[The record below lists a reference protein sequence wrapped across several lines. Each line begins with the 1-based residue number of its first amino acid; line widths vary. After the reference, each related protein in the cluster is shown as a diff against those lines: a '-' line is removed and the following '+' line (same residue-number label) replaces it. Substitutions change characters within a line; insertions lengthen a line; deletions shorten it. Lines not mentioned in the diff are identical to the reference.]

1 MTLIKHLVACLLLA
15 QLLIGSALAQ
25 STNTITYQ
33 ADDSNFPNP
42 ERGWFVF
49 KELKP
54 TYATNANNWATAA
67 LLDTYYA
74 RGYRLVK
81 HIIRIPTTSG
91 DLPQDFLDKMSQ
103 EAALVRSKGMKIF
116 YRFNYN
122 WNHSVSNEDAPTD
135 ITVEHLEQLE
145 PFFSENADII
155 AWMEMGFIGY
165 WGEMHTSTS
174 GHIVEKTVGLSDSGK
189 KILYKALDVFPADRV
204 IGVRYPQ
211 IIFRDPNEYGSLGFQ
226 TPLNE
231 DNAYDGTYQSR
242 LAGWYANFGAGEKL
256 WHEDQEYATQW
267 APSTEFVPQWA
278 HCDHFQDLTMD
289 SYEWLDDAKKFHY
302 VALSNPQ
309 DENHTYDIYERWVQD
324 GVYDDYE
331 KYLGYRY
338 ELVSSRLNAE
348 VAPGEQLTVSL
359 TVANQGWA
367 RPVNPRRVEVIL
379 RHPTTGEVWALEVT
393 PSTDFRL
400 WFPGAGQEKELAISL
415 SVPDDTP
422 AGAYEV
428 LLNLP
433 DPAPSLR
440 DDPRYSVRLANQ
452 DTWEPET
459 GYNQLNAIL
468 TVGGTADTPPVS
480 VPTGEDVIIYNTNGS
495 EDESAWTVVEDTPN
509 NLDPTHM
516 VLQNGLIRITYP
528 ALRGQPGTTGFTGN
542 EKAAHLLHLKQGTEY
557 VLAQDGDF
565 GDWIYVGGSF
575 TDDPTGFKIV
585 ENTSDRCKIVLEFD
599 NHRMSA
605 EDNSLNPCKK
615 YVTLQKGH
623 YGYTVFMEV
632 EKASFGEYEAGFGG
646 SASHLFTYSDR
657 YGYRWK
663 SSNPA
668 PGGWNYQF
676 LRREDQAEG
685 SWWSAGVAFEQGYY
699 RLVAIKPTTGPTPA
713 FRAYQFKGGLTAGLI
728 RYSWSD
734 KFSDYETYIAAVP
747 YNGADAN
754 SITVENNTAVVNV
767 PQDGSYTIYSKIEE
781 LGPAEDRNN
790 SGQQGDSRRY
800 EIVAQDVNLK
810 AGDNY
815 VGVAETTLTDLVVV
829 PVSNGINF
837 PQDVAAIYQNDI
849 APENPTPPSVAT
861 YTIRARGLQGTE
873 EMALLIGGETVQ
885 SWTVSKSLQN
895 YTYTG
900 GETGAVRVAI
910 TNDQGVNHDLVVNK
924 LTVDGAEYL
933 AKEQVI
939 NTGVWQKGSCGG
951 TKSEWL
957 HCSGYIEFDLNS
969 VNARTQNVLTKPAGS
984 VSEPYSEIL
993 LYPNPAQNTL
1003 HVRGN
1008 LSEILL
1014 SVRDQRGRLVQQQ
1027 WMGGKN
1033 AIDISRLS
1041 PGLYVVSLESAE
1053 RKVFRKLVKQ

>member
-1 MTLIKHLVACLLLA
+1 
-15 QLLIGSALAQ
+15 
-25 STNTITYQ
+25 
-33 ADDSNFPNP
+33 
-42 ERGWFVF
+42 
-49 KELKP
+49 
-54 TYATNANNWATAA
+54 
-67 LLDTYYA
+67 
-74 RGYRLVK
+74 
-81 HIIRIPTTSG
+81 
-91 DLPQDFLDKMSQ
+91 
-103 EAALVRSKGMKIF
+103 MKIF

-657 YGYRWK
+657 YGRHHRPRPAGNGCRGATARGRPCRGAQGPRAKAPLRGLPQALTLSEPYAK
-663 SSNPA
+663 APA
-668 PGGWNYQF
+668 PMSTASPAANSPVTYGGVAKTFHWLTALSIFALIPLGLIANDWSYDSAAALATKGTLFSLHKTLGVTLFFVALARIAWAVTQPKPGLLHPDRKLESLAAETTHWLLYASLVIVPLSGWINHAASQGFAPIWWPFSQTLPLVPRSEAVAGFFGAWREVFTKVLAAAVLLHVAGALKHHFVDKDQTLARMLPGRTAPEVPAQTHDRRPIWAATGIWAAAIALGTVLGLMGEPAEAVRAPGAGLAEVTSDWVVEDGSVSISVEQF
-676 LRREDQAEG
+676 GSAVQGSFADWTAAIAFDPEATGDVLGDVRAEIAVDSLTLGSVTSDALGAEFFDAARFPTAVFAGDIRAAEGENAYVAEGTLSMKGAEVPLTLPFTLTLDGGTATMDGRVTLDRREYG
-685 SWWSAGVAFEQGYY
+685 IG
-699 RLVAIKPTTGPTPA
+699 
-713 FRAYQFKGGLTAGLI
+713 TAS
-728 RYSWSD
+728 Y
-734 KFSDYETYIAAVP
+734 
-747 YNGADAN
+747 
-754 SITVENNTAVVNV
+754 
-767 PQDGSYTIYSKIEE
+767 QDGST
-781 LGPAEDRNN
+781 
-790 SGQQGDSRRY
+790 
-800 EIVAQDVNLK
+800 
-810 AGDNY
+810 
-815 VGVAETTLTDLVVV
+815 VGH
-829 PVSNGINF
+829 
-837 PQDVAAIYQNDI
+837 DVAVDI
-849 APENPTPPSVAT
+849 ALTAR
-861 YTIRARGLQGTE
+861 RA
-873 EMALLIGGETVQ
+873 
-885 SWTVSKSLQN
+885 
-895 YTYTG
+895 
-900 GETGAVRVAI
+900 
-910 TNDQGVNHDLVVNK
+910 
-924 LTVDGAEYL
+924 
-933 AKEQVI
+933 
-939 NTGVWQKGSCGG
+939 
-951 TKSEWL
+951 
-957 HCSGYIEFDLNS
+957 
-969 VNARTQNVLTKPAGS
+969 
-984 VSEPYSEIL
+984 
-993 LYPNPAQNTL
+993 AQ
-1003 HVRGN
+1003 
-1008 LSEILL
+1008 
-1014 SVRDQRGRLVQQQ
+1014 
-1027 WMGGKN
+1027 
-1033 AIDISRLS
+1033 
-1041 PGLYVVSLESAE
+1041 
-1053 RKVFRKLVKQ
+1053 